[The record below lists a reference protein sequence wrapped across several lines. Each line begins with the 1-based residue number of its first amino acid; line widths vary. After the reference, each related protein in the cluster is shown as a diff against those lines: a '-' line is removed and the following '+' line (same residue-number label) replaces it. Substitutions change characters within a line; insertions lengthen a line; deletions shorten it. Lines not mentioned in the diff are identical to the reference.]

1 MAAPAAPPKQSPAKA
16 ASNDDD
22 DDDVIPT
29 FDIPIPVAA
38 PIDSPAKPS
47 LAPASAGRLDIGS
60 ATSPGR
66 VRERNEDS
74 FLVQHL
80 CWSNRNHCR
89 EIGLVI
95 VADGLGG
102 HEAGDQAS
110 GMLVHLAGSS
120 LAPLLGGALTGQV
133 EGPTA
138 AFLGAAIDSAIK
150 SANRAIYHRSQ
161 TDVDCRGMG
170 STVAAALIWDGQ
182 VMIGHV
188 GDCRVYR
195 FRKGAVTQ
203 ITKDQTLAS
212 KMVDMGQLTAEEAA
226 RHPSRNEVLQAV
238 GRHQNLD
245 PAPYQL
251 QIAPGDIMIVACDGL
266 HAHVDQAMLENALRQ
281 SPPSASLLAQQL
293 VDLAN
298 KNGGSDNCTVV
309 AVRCY

>member
-1 MAAPAAPPKQSPAKA
+1 MPVDAPAAATAGKPAL
-16 ASNDDD
+16 
-22 DDDVIPT
+22 T
-29 FDIPIPVAA
+29 
-38 PIDSPAKPS
+38 PAGPC
-47 LAPASAGRLDIGS
+47 RLDLGS
-60 ATSPGR
+60 ATSPGK

-80 CWSNRNHCR
+80 AWSNRNYCR
-89 EIGLVI
+89 EIALAI

-110 GMLVHLAGSS
+110 GMLVHLAGSA

-170 STVAAALIWDGQ
+170 TTVAAALIWDGQ

-195 FRKGAVTQ
+195 FRKGSVTQ
-203 ITKDQTLAS
+203 ITKDQTLANR
-212 KMVDMGQLTAEEAA
+212 MVEMGQLTAEEAA
-226 RHPSRNEVLQAV
+226 RHPSRNEVTQAV
-238 GRHQNLD
+238 GRHLNLD
-245 PAPYQL
+245 PAAYQL
-251 QIAPGDIMIVACDGL
+251 QLATGDILIVACDGL
-266 HAHVDQAMLENALRQ
+266 HAHVDAAMLENALKQ
-281 SPPSASLLAQQL
+281 APPSAALLAQQL

-298 KNGGSDNCTVV
+298 KNGGSDNCTVI